1 MKYYKKI
8 TNCLNFIL
16 KNSNKLIKKRKQ
28 MSDTTSLTIYIIKDN
43 KIRL

>member
-8 TNCLNFIL
+8 TNYLIFIL